1 MKTKTQT
8 TDKQLAL
15 HDLQE
20 LRQRLNVAP
29 KPHDRSGTAAHEAPE
44 SESGLMSGTGFMN
57 A

>member
-1 MKTKTQT
+1 MKTRTQT

-15 HDLQE
+15 HNLQE

-29 KPHDRSGTAAHEAPE
+29 TPQDQSGATTKEASE
-44 SESGLMSGTGFMN
+44 SESGLMSGTGFMT